1 MDSNNN
7 AQAIETSVNVISNS
21 RSQDYIHPEDHTL
34 PTYEMYS
41 LSPSA
46 FCLLGSLPT
55 ELAKK

>member
-41 LSPSA
+41 LPLCFLA
-46 FCLLGSLPT
+46 PRFPT
-55 ELAKK
+55 N